1 MTRIPKGPTQ
11 LPPARTGT
19 APLPSPFLLEGGDTL
34 EEGRVGFEEI
44 GNPEGPVIVV
54 LGGISADGHPCAS
67 ARSAEPGWWPLMV
80 GPGRP
85 LDTRRAR
92 IIGMDWIGGPGA
104 SSAPAR
110 SPGAASIPMVTT
122 ADQARGLGA
131 VLDHLGIERTHAVV
145 GASYGAMV
153 ALAFGALLPERARRI
168 VAISGAHRSH
178 PMATALRSLQRDV
191 ALFGERTGRPREGLV
206 LARALAM
213 TTYRTAG
220 EFEGRFPMEPEVTE
234 GRIRFPVE
242 GYLRHHGEGFADRF
256 TPDHFLTLCQSLDL
270 HRVEPSEIAVPT
282 TLVAVE
288 EDALVP
294 LWQMQALHAELPE
307 PTPLVRFSSPRGH
320 DAFLTDEEP
329 LGGVLASLVEEGA
342 R

>member
-1 MTRIPKGPTQ
+1 MTRAPTHPTE
-11 LPPARTGT
+11 LPPAREGT
-19 APLPSPFLLEGGDTL
+19 APLPSPFTLGGGHTL
-34 EEGRVGFEEI
+34 KRGRVGFEEV
-44 GNPEGPVIVV
+44 GNPEGPVVVV

-67 ARSAEPGWWPLMV
+67 ARSTEPGWWPLMV

-85 LDTRRAR
+85 LDTRKAR

-104 SSAPAR
+104 SSAPVR
-110 SPGAASIPMVTT
+110 VPGSASIPVVTT
-122 ADQARGLGA
+122 GDQARGLAA
-131 VLDHLGIERTHAVV
+131 VLDHLGVERARAVV

-153 ALAFGALLPERARRI
+153 ALAFGALFPERARGV

-178 PMATALRSLQRDV
+178 PMATALRGLQRDL
-191 ALFGERTGRPREGLV
+191 ALFGERAGEPREGLV

-220 EFEGRFPMEPEVTE
+220 EFEERFPMEPEAS
-234 GRIRFPVE
+234 GSRIRFPVE
-242 GYLRHHGEGFADRF
+242 GYLRHQGEAFADRF

-270 HRVEPSEIAVPT
+270 HQVDPARIAVPT
-282 TLVAVE
+282 TVVAVE

-294 LWQMQALHAELPE
+294 LWQMQALHAALPE
-307 PTPLVRFSSPRGH
+307 AAPLVRFRSPRGH

-329 LGGVLASLVEEGA
+329 LGGVLAALTAEDEA
-342 R
+342 